1 MISKYFID
9 RPIFSTVIAIVIVI
23 AGLVTLRTLPVA
35 QYPDITPPTVMVS
48 AHYPGAN
55 AETVAQTV
63 GVPIEQQVN
72 GVENMMYMSSSSS
85 SDGNYSLTITFDLGT
100 DIDEAAVMVQNRV
113 NLAEANLPS
122 SVKQQGITVKK
133 RSPNQLMFIV
143 LDSDLEEYDG
153 LFLSNYANINIVNE
167 LARLKGVGDVQVFGA
182 ADYAMRVW
190 LDPEI
195 MRIRDITPDEVLS
208 MIKAQNMEVSAGSVG
223 TPPTSGNMAFQYSIS
238 TKGRLVDVEEFSNI
252 IIRTLD
258 GGKYLRL
265 KDIAKIELGSQSYS
279 VTTTMKGKEIAA
291 IGINQMPG
299 SNALDVAKEV
309 KAKVKELQQYLPE
322 GITMKIVMD
331 NTKYVTASIDEVL
344 VTIAETTL
352 LVILVMFLFLQNFR
366 AVIIP
371 ALTIPISLLGT
382 FAVMRLL
389 GFSINLLTLF
399 GLVLAIAIVVDDAIV
414 VVENAS
420 RLIKQHSRDVSHTSN
435 ASDIAIRKEAV
446 TEAMKEI
453 QGPVISIV
461 LVLLAVFIPTA
472 FIGGITGELYKQF
485 ALTIATAT
493 VISGFISLIFTPAM
507 CVLFLKEE
515 KWSLKWFNKLYDK
528 TLGLYIRIVKTFLRK
543 PAIALTTFV
552 IVSVITMFIFFKLPN
567 EFLPNEDLGYF
578 LVTVQLPNSSSLE
591 RTEKVTEK
599 LSKRLDKYPEIDT
612 YLVINGFSFVK
623 GGNNSNEAS
632 IFVMLKDWSER
643 KGKNQNAMSIIDKI
657 NAEASDIQEANIFA
671 VNPPSIPGLGASSGL
686 AFVLEDR
693 NNLGTTDLENA
704 VNAIMDNYH
713 KEPALMYLQNQYQG
727 NSPQYFLNI
736 NRDKIGM
743 MGLQLNQVFD
753 ALSSYMGST
762 FANDFVKFNNI
773 YQVII
778 QANPG
783 NRNVISDIL
792 KLSVENTD
800 GEMVP
805 FSAFCNIEEK
815 MGQTQI
821 NRYNLYPAA
830 NIMAIANEGYS
841 SSEAMAALE
850 DLSDDLLGN
859 TFGYEW
865 TSVAYQEKISSSS
878 VSMIFALAII
888 LVILVLAA
896 MYESWGNPFAV
907 ILSVPLA
914 LLGVVLGCIVMA
926 LPISIYSQIGIILLI
941 ALSAKNAILI
951 VEFAVDY
958 RKAGMS
964 IKDAALEA
972 GRVRLRP
979 ILMTSLA
986 FVLGVLPLMF
996 ASGAGAEARISL
1008 GTAVVFGMF
1017 TNTIFGT
1024 LFVPNFF
1031 LITDKKDYKTTRPQ
1045 DNKDSDTEAYG

>member
-1 MISKYFID
+1 MFTKFFID
-9 RPIFSTVIAIVIVI
+9 RPVFSTVIAIVIVI

-48 AHYPGAN
+48 AYYPGAS

-85 SDGNYSLTITFDLGT
+85 SDGEYSLTVTFELGT
-100 DIDEAAVMVQNRV
+100 DIDEAAIMVQNRV

-122 SVKQQGITVKK
+122 SVKQQGVSVLK
-133 RSPNQLMFIV
+133 RSPNQLMFIT
-143 LDSDLEEYDG
+143 LDSDLEQYDG
-153 LFLSNYANINIVNE
+153 LFLANYANINIVNE
-167 LARLKGVGDVQVFGA
+167 LARLKGVGDVHVFGA
-182 ADYAMRVW
+182 SDYAMRVW

-195 MRIRDITPDEVLS
+195 MRIRDITPDEVLA
-208 MIKAQNMEVSAGSVG
+208 MIKSQNMEVSAGAVG
-223 TPPTSGNMAFQYSIS
+223 APPTSNEMAFQYSIS
-238 TKGRLVDVEEFSNI
+238 TKGRLINEEEFGNI
-252 IIRTLD
+252 IIRTLEN
-258 GGKYLRL
+258 GEYLRL

-279 VTTTMKGKEIAA
+279 VTTTMKGEEIAA

-309 KAKVKELQQYLPE
+309 KAKVKELQHFLPE
-322 GITMKIVMD
+322 GINMNIVMD
-331 NTKYVTASIDEVL
+331 NTKFVTASIDEVL

-420 RLIKQHSRDVSHTSN
+420 RLIETKLRKRKDVSHISKKEEL
-435 ASDIAIRKEAV
+435 AIRKEAV

-493 VISGFISLIFTPAM
+493 VISGIISLVFTPAM

-528 TLGLYIRIVKTFLRK
+528 TLGFYIRIIKSFLRR
-543 PAIALTTFV
+543 PAVALTTFV
-552 IVSVITMFIFFKLPN
+552 IISALTMYVFIKLPN
-567 EFLPNEDLGYF
+567 EFLPKEDLGYF
-578 LVTVQLPNSSSLE
+578 MVTVQLPNSASLE
-591 RTEKVTEK
+591 RTEKVTAE
-599 LSKRLDKYPEIDT
+599 LSKMLDKYPEIDT

-623 GGNNSNEAS
+623 GGNSSNEAS
-632 IFVMLKDWSER
+632 LFVMLKDWDER
-643 KGKNQNAMSIIDKI
+643 KGKGESATAVIDRI
-657 NAEASDIQEANIFA
+657 NMEATEIQEANIFA
-671 VNPPSIPGLGASSGL
+671 INPPSIPGLGASGGL

-693 NNLGTTDLENA
+693 NNLGTTELENA
-704 VNAIMDNYH
+704 VATLMENYQE
-713 KEPALMYLQNQYQG
+713 EPALMYLQNQFEG
-727 NSPQYFLNI
+727 NSPQFFLNI

-762 FANDFVKFNNI
+762 FANDFVRFNNI

-792 KLSVENTD
+792 KLSVENPN

-815 MGQTQI
+815 MGQAQI

-830 NIMAIANEGYS
+830 NIMAVANEGYS
-841 SSEAMAALE
+841 SSEAMKALE
-850 DLSDDLLGN
+850 NLTEKYLGN
-859 TFGYEW
+859 NFGYEW
-865 TSVAYQEKISSSS
+865 TSVAYQEKLSSSS
-878 VSMIFALAII
+878 VTMIFVLAII

-896 MYESWGNPFAV
+896 MYESWTNPFAV

-914 LLGVVLGCIVMA
+914 LLGVVAGCIIMS

-951 VEFAVDY
+951 VEFAVEY
-958 RKAGMS
+958 RASGMS
-964 IKDAALEA
+964 IDDSAIEA

-986 FVLGVLPLMF
+986 FILGVLPLLF
-996 ASGAGAEARISL
+996 ASGAGAEARIAL
-1008 GTAVVFGMF
+1008 GAAVVFGML

-1031 LITDKKDYKTTRPQ
+1031 RL
-1045 DNKDSDTEAYG
+1045 TERLQERIRN

>member
-1 MISKYFID
+1 MFTKYFID
-9 RPIFSTVIAIVIVI
+9 RPVFSTVIAIVIVI

-48 AHYPGAN
+48 AYYPGAS

-85 SDGNYSLTITFDLGT
+85 SDGEYSLTVTFELGT
-100 DIDEAAVMVQNRV
+100 DIDEAAIMVQNRV

-122 SVKQQGITVKK
+122 SVKQQGVSVLK
-133 RSPNQLMFIV
+133 RSPNQLMFIT
-143 LDSDLEEYDG
+143 LDSDLEQYDG
-153 LFLSNYANINIVNE
+153 LFLANYANINIVNE
-167 LARLKGVGDVQVFGA
+167 LARLRGVGDVHVFGA
-182 ADYAMRVW
+182 SDYAMRVW

-195 MRIRDITPDEVLS
+195 MRIRDITPDEVLT
-208 MIKAQNMEVSAGSVG
+208 MIKSQNMEVSAGAVG
-223 TPPTSGNMAFQYSIS
+223 APPTSNEMAFQYSIS
-238 TKGRLVDVEEFSNI
+238 TKGRLINEEEFGNI
-252 IIRTLD
+252 IIRTLEN
-258 GGKYLRL
+258 GEYLRL

-279 VTTTMKGKEIAA
+279 VTTTMKGEEIAA

-309 KAKVKELQQYLPE
+309 KAKVKELQHFLPE
-322 GITMKIVMD
+322 GINMNIVMD
-331 NTKYVTASIDEVL
+331 NTKFVTASIDEVL

-420 RLIKQHSRDVSHTSN
+420 RLIESKLRKRKDVSHISKKEELT
-435 ASDIAIRKEAV
+435 IRKEAV

-493 VISGFISLIFTPAM
+493 VISGIISLVFTPAM

-528 TLGLYIRIVKTFLRK
+528 TLGFYIRIIKSFLRR
-543 PAIALTTFV
+543 PAVALTTFV
-552 IVSVITMFIFFKLPN
+552 IISALTMYVFIKLPN
-567 EFLPNEDLGYF
+567 EFLPKEDLGYF
-578 LVTVQLPNSSSLE
+578 MVTVQLPNSASLE
-591 RTEKVTEK
+591 RTEKVTAE
-599 LSKRLDKYPEIDT
+599 LSKMLDKYPEIDT

-623 GGNNSNEAS
+623 GGNSSNEAS
-632 IFVMLKDWSER
+632 LFVMLKDWDER
-643 KGKNQNAMSIIDKI
+643 KGKGESATAVIDRI
-657 NAEASDIQEANIFA
+657 NMESTEIQEANIFA
-671 VNPPSIPGLGASSGL
+671 INPPSIPGLGASGGL

-693 NNLGTTDLENA
+693 NNLGTTELENA
-704 VNAIMDNYH
+704 VATLMENYQE
-713 KEPALMYLQNQYQG
+713 EPALMYLQNQFEG
-727 NSPQYFLNI
+727 NSPQFFLNI

-762 FANDFVKFNNI
+762 FANDFVRFNNI

-792 KLSVENTD
+792 KLSVENPN

-815 MGQTQI
+815 MGQAQI

-830 NIMAIANEGYS
+830 NIMAVANEGYS
-841 SSEAMAALE
+841 SSEAMKALE
-850 DLSDDLLGN
+850 NLTEKYLGN
-859 TFGYEW
+859 NFGYEW
-865 TSVAYQEKISSSS
+865 TSVAYQEKLSSSS
-878 VSMIFALAII
+878 VTMIFVLAII

-896 MYESWGNPFAV
+896 MYESWTNPFAV

-914 LLGVVLGCIVMA
+914 LLGVVAGCIIMS

-951 VEFAVDY
+951 VEFAVEY
-958 RKAGMS
+958 RASGMS
-964 IKDAALEA
+964 IDDSAIEA

-986 FVLGVLPLMF
+986 FILGVLPLLF
-996 ASGAGAEARISL
+996 ASGAGAEARIAL
-1008 GTAVVFGMF
+1008 GAAVVFGML

-1031 LITDKKDYKTTRPQ
+1031 RL
-1045 DNKDSDTEAYG
+1045 TERIHEKIRN

>member
-1 MISKYFID
+1 MFTKFFID
-9 RPIFSTVIAIVIVI
+9 RPVFSTVIAVLIVI
-23 AGLVTLRTLPVA
+23 AGLVTLHTLPVA
-35 QYPDITPPTVMVS
+35 QYPDITPPTVMVN
-48 AHYPGAN
+48 AIYPGAS

-72 GVENMMYMSSSSS
+72 GVENMMYMSSTSS
-85 SDGNYSLTITFDLGT
+85 SDGEYSLTVTFELGT
-100 DIDEAAVMVQNRV
+100 NIDEAAIMVQNRV

-122 SVKQQGITVKK
+122 SVKQQGINVLK

-143 LDSDLEEYDG
+143 LDSDVEQYDG
-153 LFLSNYANINIVNE
+153 LYLANYANINIVNE
-167 LARLKGVGDVQVFGA
+167 LARLKGVGDVHVFGA
-182 ADYAMRVW
+182 SDYAMRVW

-195 MRIRDITPDEVLS
+195 MRIRDITPDEVLT
-208 MIKAQNMEVSAGSVG
+208 MIKSQNMEVSAGSVG
-223 TPPTSGNMAFQYSIS
+223 APPTSDNMAFQYSIS
-238 TKGRLVDVEEFSNI
+238 TKGRLIDEEEFGDI

-258 GGKYLRL
+258 NGEYLRL

-279 VTTTMKGKEIAA
+279 VTTMMKGEEIAA

-309 KAKVKELQQYLPE
+309 KAKVEELQQFLPE
-322 GITMKIVMD
+322 GVNMNIVMD

-344 VTIAETTL
+344 ITIVETTL
-352 LVILVMFLFLQNFR
+352 LVILVMFLFLQNIR
-366 AVIIP
+366 AVVIP

-414 VVENAS
+414 VVENSS
-420 RLIKQHSRDVSHTSN
+420 RLIESKKYS
-435 ASDIAIRKEAV
+435 RKEAV
-446 TEAMKEI
+446 TLAMKEI

-493 VISGFISLIFTPAM
+493 VISGIISLVFTPAM

-515 KWSLKWFNKLYDK
+515 KWNFRWFNKFYDK
-528 TLGLYIRIVKTFLRK
+528 TLGLYIRIIKSFLRK
-543 PAIALTTFV
+543 PAMALTTFV
-552 IVSVITMFIFFKLPN
+552 IVSVLTMFIFIKLPN
-567 EFLPNEDLGYF
+567 EFLPKEDLGYF
-578 LVTVQLPNSSSLE
+578 MVTVQLPKSASLE
-591 RTEKVTEK
+591 RTEKVTAE
-599 LSKRLDKYPEIDT
+599 LSKMLEKYPEIDT

-623 GGNNSNEAS
+623 GGNSSNEAS
-632 IFVMLKDWSER
+632 LFVMLKDWNER
-643 KGKNQNAMSIIDKI
+643 KKKEESATAIIDRI
-657 NAEASDIQEANIFA
+657 NAEATEIQEANIFA
-671 VNPPSIPGLGASSGL
+671 INPPSIPGLGSTGGL
-686 AFVLEDR
+686 AFVIEDR
-693 NNLGTTDLENA
+693 NNLGTTELENA
-704 VNAIMDNYH
+704 VATLMDNYLE
-713 KEPALMYLQNQYQG
+713 EPALMYLQNQFDG
-727 NSPQYFLNI
+727 NSPQFFLNI

-743 MGLQLNQVFD
+743 MGLQLNNVFD

-762 FANDFVKFNNI
+762 FANDFVRFNNI

-783 NRNVISDIL
+783 NRNLIDDIL
-792 KLSVENTD
+792 KLSVENGK

-815 MGQTQI
+815 MGQAQV

-830 NIMAIANEGYS
+830 NIMAVASEGYS
-841 SSEAMAALE
+841 SSEAMTALE
-850 DLSDDLLGN
+850 NLSEKYLGN
-859 TFGYEW
+859 NFGYEW
-865 TSVAYQEKISSSS
+865 TSVAYQEKLSISS
-878 VSMIFALAII
+878 VTMIFVLAII

-896 MYESWGNPFAV
+896 MYESWSNPFAV

-914 LLGVVLGCIVMA
+914 LLGVVGGSIVMS

-951 VEFAVDY
+951 VEFAVEY
-958 RKAGMS
+958 RDSGMS
-964 IKDAALEA
+964 IDDSAIEA

-986 FVLGVLPLMF
+986 FVLGVLPLLF
-996 ASGAGAEARISL
+996 ASGAGAEARIAL
-1008 GTAVVFGMF
+1008 GSAVVFGML

-1031 LITDKKDYKTTRPQ
+1031 KM
-1045 DNKDSDTEAYG
+1045 TERIHERKR

>member
-1 MISKYFID
+1 MFTKFFID
-9 RPIFSTVIAIVIVI
+9 RPVFSTVIAIVIVI

-48 AHYPGAN
+48 AYYPGAS

-85 SDGNYSLTITFDLGT
+85 SDGEYSLTVTFELGT
-100 DIDEAAVMVQNRV
+100 DIDEAAIMVQNRV

-122 SVKQQGITVKK
+122 SVKQQGVSVLK
-133 RSPNQLMFIV
+133 RSPNQLMFIT
-143 LDSDLEEYDG
+143 LDSDLEQYDG
-153 LFLSNYANINIVNE
+153 LFLANYANINIVNE
-167 LARLKGVGDVQVFGA
+167 LARLKGVGDVHVFGA
-182 ADYAMRVW
+182 SDYAMRVW

-195 MRIRDITPDEVLS
+195 MRIRDITPDEVLA
-208 MIKAQNMEVSAGSVG
+208 MIKSQNMEVSAGAVG
-223 TPPTSGNMAFQYSIS
+223 APPTSNEMAFQYSIS
-238 TKGRLVDVEEFSNI
+238 TKGRLINEEEFGNI
-252 IIRTLD
+252 IIRTLEN
-258 GGKYLRL
+258 GEYLRL

-279 VTTTMKGKEIAA
+279 VTTTMKGEEIAA

-309 KAKVKELQQYLPE
+309 KAKVKELQHFLPE
-322 GITMKIVMD
+322 GINMNIVMD
-331 NTKYVTASIDEVL
+331 NTKFVTASIDEVL

-420 RLIKQHSRDVSHTSN
+420 RLIESKLRKRKDVSHISKKEEL
-435 ASDIAIRKEAV
+435 AIRKEAV

-493 VISGFISLIFTPAM
+493 VISGIISLVFTPAM

-528 TLGLYIRIVKTFLRK
+528 TLGFYIKIIKSFLRR
-543 PAIALTTFV
+543 PAVALTTFV
-552 IVSVITMFIFFKLPN
+552 IISALTMYVFIKLPN
-567 EFLPNEDLGYF
+567 EFLPKEDLGYF
-578 LVTVQLPNSSSLE
+578 MVTVQLPNSASLE
-591 RTEKVTEK
+591 RTEKVTAE
-599 LSKRLDKYPEIDT
+599 LSKMLDKYPEIDT

-623 GGNNSNEAS
+623 GGNSSNEAS
-632 IFVMLKDWSER
+632 LFVMLKDWDER
-643 KGKNQNAMSIIDKI
+643 KGKGESATAVIDRI
-657 NAEASDIQEANIFA
+657 NMESTEIQEANIFA
-671 VNPPSIPGLGASSGL
+671 INPPSIPGLGASGGL

-693 NNLGTTDLENA
+693 NNLGTTELENA
-704 VNAIMDNYH
+704 VATLMENYQE
-713 KEPALMYLQNQYQG
+713 EPALMYLQNQFEG
-727 NSPQYFLNI
+727 NSPQFFLNI

-762 FANDFVKFNNI
+762 FANDFVRFNNI

-783 NRNVISDIL
+783 NRNDISDIL
-792 KLSVENTD
+792 KLSVENPN

-815 MGQTQI
+815 MGQAQI

-830 NIMAIANEGYS
+830 NIMAVANEGYS
-841 SSEAMAALE
+841 SSEAMEALE
-850 DLSDDLLGN
+850 NLTEKYLGN
-859 TFGYEW
+859 NFGYEW
-865 TSVAYQEKISSSS
+865 TSVAYQEKLSSSS
-878 VSMIFALAII
+878 VAMIFILAII

-896 MYESWGNPFAV
+896 MYESWTNPFAV

-914 LLGVVLGCIVMA
+914 LLGVVAGCIIMS

-951 VEFAVDY
+951 VEFAVEY
-958 RKAGMS
+958 RASGMS
-964 IKDAALEA
+964 IDDSAIEA

-986 FVLGVLPLMF
+986 FILGVLPLLF
-996 ASGAGAEARISL
+996 ASGAGAEARIAL
-1008 GTAVVFGMF
+1008 GAAVVFGML

-1031 LITDKKDYKTTRPQ
+1031 RL
-1045 DNKDSDTEAYG
+1045 TERIHEKIRN

>member
-1 MISKYFID
+1 MFTKYFID
-9 RPIFSTVIAIVIVI
+9 RPVFSTVIAIVIVI

-48 AHYPGAN
+48 AYYPGAS

-85 SDGNYSLTITFDLGT
+85 SDGEYSLTVTFELGT
-100 DIDEAAVMVQNRV
+100 DIDEAAIMVQNRV

-122 SVKQQGITVKK
+122 SVKQQGVSVLK
-133 RSPNQLMFIV
+133 RSPNQLMFIT
-143 LDSDLEEYDG
+143 LDSDLEQYDG
-153 LFLSNYANINIVNE
+153 LFLANYANINIVNE
-167 LARLKGVGDVQVFGA
+167 LARLKGVGDVHVFGA
-182 ADYAMRVW
+182 SDYAMRVW

-195 MRIRDITPDEVLS
+195 MRIRDITPDEVLA
-208 MIKAQNMEVSAGSVG
+208 MIKSQNMEVSAGAVG
-223 TPPTSGNMAFQYSIS
+223 APPTSNEMAFQYSIS
-238 TKGRLVDVEEFSNI
+238 TKGRLINEEEFGNI
-252 IIRTLD
+252 IIRTLEN
-258 GGKYLRL
+258 GEYLRL

-279 VTTTMKGKEIAA
+279 VTTTMKGEEIAA

-309 KAKVKELQQYLPE
+309 KSKVKELQHFLPE
-322 GITMKIVMD
+322 GINMNIVMD
-331 NTKYVTASIDEVL
+331 NTKFVTASIDEVL

-420 RLIKQHSRDVSHTSN
+420 RLIETKLRKRKDVSHISKKEVL
-435 ASDIAIRKEAV
+435 AIRKEAV

-493 VISGFISLIFTPAM
+493 VISGIISLVFTPAM

-528 TLGLYIRIVKTFLRK
+528 TLGFYIRIIKSFLRR
-543 PAIALTTFV
+543 PAVALTTFV
-552 IVSVITMFIFFKLPN
+552 IISALTMYVFIKLPN
-567 EFLPNEDLGYF
+567 EFLPKEDLGYF
-578 LVTVQLPNSSSLE
+578 MVTVQLPNSASLE
-591 RTEKVTEK
+591 RTEKVTAE
-599 LSKRLDKYPEIDT
+599 LSKMLDKYPEIDT

-623 GGNNSNEAS
+623 GGNSSNEAS
-632 IFVMLKDWSER
+632 LFVMLKDWDER
-643 KGKNQNAMSIIDKI
+643 KGKGESATAVIDRI
-657 NAEASDIQEANIFA
+657 NMEATEIQEANIFA
-671 VNPPSIPGLGASSGL
+671 INPPSIPGFGASGGL

-693 NNLGTTDLENA
+693 NNLGTTELENA
-704 VNAIMDNYH
+704 VATLMENYQE
-713 KEPALMYLQNQYQG
+713 EPALMYLQNQFEG
-727 NSPQYFLNI
+727 NSPQFFLNI

-762 FANDFVKFNNI
+762 FANDFVRFNNI

-792 KLSVENTD
+792 KLSVENPN

-815 MGQTQI
+815 MGQAQI

-830 NIMAIANEGYS
+830 NIMAVANEGYS
-841 SSEAMAALE
+841 SSEAMEALE
-850 DLSDDLLGN
+850 NLTEKYLGN
-859 TFGYEW
+859 NFGYEW
-865 TSVAYQEKISSSS
+865 TSVAYQEKLSSSS
-878 VSMIFALAII
+878 VTMIFVLAII

-896 MYESWGNPFAV
+896 MYESWTNPFAV

-914 LLGVVLGCIVMA
+914 LLGVVAGCIIMS

-951 VEFAVDY
+951 VEFAVEY
-958 RKAGMS
+958 RASGMS
-964 IKDAALEA
+964 INDSAIEA

-986 FVLGVLPLMF
+986 FILGVLPLLF
-996 ASGAGAEARISL
+996 ASGAGAEARIAL
-1008 GTAVVFGMF
+1008 GAAVVFGML

-1031 LITDKKDYKTTRPQ
+1031 RL
-1045 DNKDSDTEAYG
+1045 TERIHEKIRN

>member
-1 MISKYFID
+1 MFTKFFID
-9 RPIFSTVIAIVIVI
+9 RPVFSTVIAVLIVI
-23 AGLVTLRTLPVA
+23 AGLVTLHSLPVA
-35 QYPDITPPTVMVS
+35 QYPDITPPTVMVN
-48 AHYPGAN
+48 AIYPGAS

-72 GVENMMYMSSSSS
+72 GVENMMYMSSTSS
-85 SDGNYSLTITFDLGT
+85 SDGEYSLTVTFELGT
-100 DIDEAAVMVQNRV
+100 NIDEAAIMVQNRV

-122 SVKQQGITVKK
+122 SVKQQGINVLK

-143 LDSDLEEYDG
+143 LDSDIEQYDG
-153 LFLSNYANINIVNE
+153 LYLANYANINIVNE
-167 LARLKGVGDVQVFGA
+167 LARLKGVGDVHVFGA
-182 ADYAMRVW
+182 SDYAMRVW

-195 MRIRDITPDEVLS
+195 MRIRDITPDEVLA
-208 MIKAQNMEVSAGSVG
+208 MIKSQNMEVSAGSVG
-223 TPPTSGNMAFQYSIS
+223 APPTSDNMAFQYSIS
-238 TKGRLVDVEEFSNI
+238 TKGRLIDEEEFGNI

-258 GGKYLRL
+258 NGEYLRL

-279 VTTTMKGKEIAA
+279 VTTMMKGEEIAA

-309 KAKVKELQQYLPE
+309 KAKVEELQRFLPE
-322 GITMKIVMD
+322 GINMNVVMD
-331 NTKYVTASIDEVL
+331 NTKFVTASIDEVL
-344 VTIAETTL
+344 VTIVETTL
-352 LVILVMFLFLQNFR
+352 LVILVMFLFLQNIR

-399 GLVLAIAIVVDDAIV
+399 SLVLAIAIVVDDAIV
-414 VVENAS
+414 VVENSS
-420 RLIKQHSRDVSHTSN
+420 RLIESKKYS
-435 ASDIAIRKEAV
+435 RKEAV
-446 TEAMKEI
+446 TLAMKEI

-493 VISGFISLIFTPAM
+493 VLSGIISLVFTPAM

-515 KWSLKWFNKLYDK
+515 KWNFRWFNKFYDK
-528 TLGLYIRIVKTFLRK
+528 TLGLYIRIIKSFLRK
-543 PAIALTTFV
+543 PAMALTSFV
-552 IVSVITMFIFFKLPN
+552 IISALTMFIFIKLPN
-567 EFLPNEDLGYF
+567 EFLPKEDLGYF
-578 LVTVQLPNSSSLE
+578 MVTVQLPKSASLE
-591 RTEKVTEK
+591 RTEKVTAE
-599 LSKRLDKYPEIDT
+599 LSKMLDEYPEIDT

-623 GGNNSNEAS
+623 GGNSSNEAS
-632 IFVMLKDWSER
+632 LFVMLKDWDER
-643 KGKNQNAMSIIDKI
+643 KKKGESATAIIERI
-657 NAEASDIQEANIFA
+657 NAEAVEIQEANIFA
-671 VNPPSIPGLGASSGL
+671 INPPSIPGLGTTGGL

-693 NNLGTTDLENA
+693 NNLGTTELENA
-704 VNAIMDNYH
+704 VATLMENYH
-713 KEPALMYLQNQYQG
+713 EEPALMYLQNQFEG
-727 NSPQYFLNI
+727 NSPQFFLNI

-743 MGLQLNQVFD
+743 MGLQLNNVFD

-762 FANDFVKFNNI
+762 FANDFVRFNNI

-783 NRNVISDIL
+783 NRNLIDDIL
-792 KLSVENTD
+792 KLSVENGK

-815 MGQTQI
+815 MGQAQV

-830 NIMAIANEGYS
+830 NIMAVASEGYS
-841 SSEAMAALE
+841 SSEAMTALE
-850 DLSDDLLGN
+850 NLSEKYLGSS
-859 TFGYEW
+859 FGYEW
-865 TSVAYQEKISSSS
+865 TSVAYQEKLSSSS
-878 VSMIFALAII
+878 VTMIFVLAII

-896 MYESWGNPFAV
+896 MYESWANPFAV

-914 LLGVVLGCIVMA
+914 LLGVVAGCIAMS

-951 VEFAVDY
+951 VEFAVEY
-958 RKAGMS
+958 RTGGMS
-964 IKDAALEA
+964 IDDSAIEA

-986 FVLGVLPLMF
+986 FVLGVLPLLF
-996 ASGAGAEARISL
+996 ASGAGAEARIAL
-1008 GTAVVFGMF
+1008 GSAVVFGML

-1031 LITDKKDYKTTRPQ
+1031 KMTERIHEKKR
-1045 DNKDSDTEAYG
+1045 

>member
-1 MISKYFID
+1 MFTKFFID
-9 RPIFSTVIAIVIVI
+9 RPVFSTVIAVLIVI
-23 AGLVTLRTLPVA
+23 AGLVTLHTLPVA
-35 QYPDITPPTVMVS
+35 QYPDITPPTVMVN
-48 AHYPGAN
+48 AIYPGAS

-72 GVENMMYMSSSSS
+72 GVENMMYMSSTSS
-85 SDGNYSLTITFDLGT
+85 SDGEYSLTVTFELGT
-100 DIDEAAVMVQNRV
+100 NIDEAAIMVQNRV

-122 SVKQQGITVKK
+122 SVKQQGINVLK

-143 LDSDLEEYDG
+143 LDSDIEQYDG
-153 LFLSNYANINIVNE
+153 LYLANYANINIVNE
-167 LARLKGVGDVQVFGA
+167 LARLKGVGDVHVFGA
-182 ADYAMRVW
+182 SDYAMRVW

-195 MRIRDITPDEVLS
+195 MRIRDITPDEVLT
-208 MIKAQNMEVSAGSVG
+208 MIKSQNMEVSAGSVG
-223 TPPTSGNMAFQYSIS
+223 APPTSDNMAFQYSIS
-238 TKGRLVDVEEFSNI
+238 TKGRLIDEEEFGNI

-258 GGKYLRL
+258 NGEYLRL

-279 VTTTMKGKEIAA
+279 VTTMMKGEEIAA

-309 KAKVKELQQYLPE
+309 KAKVEELQRFLPE
-322 GITMKIVMD
+322 GINMNVVMD
-331 NTKYVTASIDEVL
+331 NTKFVTASIDEVL
-344 VTIAETTL
+344 VTIVETTL
-352 LVILVMFLFLQNFR
+352 FVILVMFLFLQNIR

-414 VVENAS
+414 VVENSS
-420 RLIKQHSRDVSHTSN
+420 RLIESKKYS
-435 ASDIAIRKEAV
+435 RKEAV
-446 TEAMKEI
+446 TLAMKEI

-493 VISGFISLIFTPAM
+493 VISGIISLVFTPAM

-515 KWSLKWFNKLYDK
+515 KWNFRWFNKFYDK
-528 TLGLYIRIVKTFLRK
+528 TLGLYIRIIKSFLRK
-543 PAIALTTFV
+543 PAMALTSFV
-552 IVSVITMFIFFKLPN
+552 IISALTMFIFIKLPN
-567 EFLPNEDLGYF
+567 EFLPKEDLGYF
-578 LVTVQLPNSSSLE
+578 MVTVQLPKSASLE
-591 RTEKVTEK
+591 RTERVTAE
-599 LSKRLDKYPEIDT
+599 LSKMLDEYPEIDT

-623 GGNNSNEAS
+623 GGNSSNEAS
-632 IFVMLKDWSER
+632 LFVMLKDWDER
-643 KGKNQNAMSIIDKI
+643 KKKGESATAIIDRI
-657 NAEASDIQEANIFA
+657 NAEATEIQEANIFA
-671 VNPPSIPGLGASSGL
+671 INPPSIPGLGTTGGL

-693 NNLGTTDLENA
+693 NNLGTTELENA
-704 VNAIMDNYH
+704 VATLMENYH
-713 KEPALMYLQNQYQG
+713 EEPALMYLQNQFEG
-727 NSPQYFLNI
+727 NSPQFFLNI

-743 MGLQLNQVFD
+743 MGLQLNNVFD

-762 FANDFVKFNNI
+762 FANDFVRFNNI

-783 NRNVISDIL
+783 NRNLIDDIL
-792 KLSVENTD
+792 KLSVENGK

-815 MGQTQI
+815 MGQAQV

-830 NIMAIANEGYS
+830 NIMAVASEGYS
-841 SSEAMAALE
+841 SSEAMTALE
-850 DLSDDLLGN
+850 NLSEKYLGSN
-859 TFGYEW
+859 FGYEW
-865 TSVAYQEKISSSS
+865 TSVAYQEKLSSSS
-878 VSMIFALAII
+878 VTMILVLAII

-896 MYESWGNPFAV
+896 MYESWSNPFAV

-914 LLGVVLGCIVMA
+914 LLGVVAGCITMS

-951 VEFAVDY
+951 VEFAVEY
-958 RKAGMS
+958 RDSGMS
-964 IKDAALEA
+964 IDDSAIEA

-986 FVLGVLPLMF
+986 FVLGVLPLLF
-996 ASGAGAEARISL
+996 ASGAGAEARIAL
-1008 GTAVVFGMF
+1008 GSAVVFGML

-1031 LITDKKDYKTTRPQ
+1031 KMTERIHEKKR
-1045 DNKDSDTEAYG
+1045 

>member
-1 MISKYFID
+1 MFTKYFID
-9 RPIFSTVIAIVIVI
+9 RPVFSTVIAIVIVI

-48 AHYPGAN
+48 AYYPGAS

-85 SDGNYSLTITFDLGT
+85 SDGEYSLTVTFELGT
-100 DIDEAAVMVQNRV
+100 DIDEAAIMVQNRV

-122 SVKQQGITVKK
+122 SVKQQGVSVLK
-133 RSPNQLMFIV
+133 RSPNQLMFIT
-143 LDSDLEEYDG
+143 LDSDLEQYDG
-153 LFLSNYANINIVNE
+153 LFLANYANINIVNE
-167 LARLKGVGDVQVFGA
+167 LARLKGVGDVHVFGA
-182 ADYAMRVW
+182 SDYAMRVW

-195 MRIRDITPDEVLS
+195 MRIRDITPDEVLA
-208 MIKAQNMEVSAGSVG
+208 MIKSQNMEVSAGAVG
-223 TPPTSGNMAFQYSIS
+223 APPTSNEMAFQYSIS
-238 TKGRLVDVEEFSNI
+238 TKGRLINEEEFGNI
-252 IIRTLD
+252 IIRTLEN
-258 GGKYLRL
+258 GEYLRL

-309 KAKVKELQQYLPE
+309 KAKVKELQHFLPE
-322 GITMKIVMD
+322 GINMNIVMD
-331 NTKYVTASIDEVL
+331 NTKFVTASIDEVL

-420 RLIKQHSRDVSHTSN
+420 RLIESKLRKRKDVSHISKKEELT
-435 ASDIAIRKEAV
+435 IRKEAV

-493 VISGFISLIFTPAM
+493 VISGIISLVFTPAM

-528 TLGLYIRIVKTFLRK
+528 TLGFYIRIIKSFLRR
-543 PAIALTTFV
+543 PAVALTTFV
-552 IVSVITMFIFFKLPN
+552 IISALTMYVFIKLPN
-567 EFLPNEDLGYF
+567 EFLPKEDLGYF
-578 LVTVQLPNSSSLE
+578 MVTVQLPNSASLE
-591 RTEKVTEK
+591 RTEKVTAE
-599 LSKRLDKYPEIDT
+599 LSKMLDKYPEIDT

-623 GGNNSNEAS
+623 GGNSSNEAS
-632 IFVMLKDWSER
+632 LFVMLKDWDER
-643 KGKNQNAMSIIDKI
+643 KGKGESATAVIDRI
-657 NAEASDIQEANIFA
+657 NMEAAEIQEANIFA
-671 VNPPSIPGLGASSGL
+671 INPPSIPGLGASGGL

-693 NNLGTTDLENA
+693 NNLGTTELENA
-704 VNAIMDNYH
+704 VATLMENYQE
-713 KEPALMYLQNQYQG
+713 EPALMYLQNQFEG
-727 NSPQYFLNI
+727 NSPQFFLNI

-762 FANDFVKFNNI
+762 FANDFVRFNNI

-792 KLSVENTD
+792 KLSVENPN

-815 MGQTQI
+815 MGQAQI

-830 NIMAIANEGYS
+830 NIMAVANEGYS
-841 SSEAMAALE
+841 SSEAMEALE
-850 DLSDDLLGN
+850 DLTEKYLGN
-859 TFGYEW
+859 NFGYEW
-865 TSVAYQEKISSSS
+865 TSVAYQEKLSSSS
-878 VSMIFALAII
+878 VSMIFVLAII

-896 MYESWGNPFAV
+896 MYESWTNPFAV

-914 LLGVVLGCIVMA
+914 LLGVVAGCIIMS

-951 VEFAVDY
+951 VEFAVEY
-958 RKAGMS
+958 RASGMS
-964 IKDAALEA
+964 IDDSAIEA

-986 FVLGVLPLMF
+986 FILGVLPLLF
-996 ASGAGAEARISL
+996 ASGAGAEARIAL
-1008 GTAVVFGMF
+1008 GAAVVFGML

-1031 LITDKKDYKTTRPQ
+1031 RL
-1045 DNKDSDTEAYG
+1045 TEKIHEKIRN

>member
-1 MISKYFID
+1 MFTKFFID
-9 RPIFSTVIAIVIVI
+9 RPVFSTVIAIVIVI

-48 AHYPGAN
+48 AYYPGAS

-85 SDGNYSLTITFDLGT
+85 SDGEYSLTVTFELGT
-100 DIDEAAVMVQNRV
+100 DIDEAAIMVQNRV

-122 SVKQQGITVKK
+122 SVKQQGVSVLK
-133 RSPNQLMFIV
+133 RSPNQLMFIT
-143 LDSDLEEYDG
+143 LDSDLEQYDG
-153 LFLSNYANINIVNE
+153 LFLANYANINIVNE
-167 LARLKGVGDVQVFGA
+167 LARLKGVGDVHVFGA
-182 ADYAMRVW
+182 SDYAMRVW

-195 MRIRDITPDEVLS
+195 MRIRDITPDEVLA
-208 MIKAQNMEVSAGSVG
+208 MIKSQNMEVSAGAVG
-223 TPPTSGNMAFQYSIS
+223 APPTSNEMAFQYSIS
-238 TKGRLVDVEEFSNI
+238 TKGRLINEEEFGNI
-252 IIRTLD
+252 IIRTLEN
-258 GGKYLRL
+258 GEYLRL

-279 VTTTMKGKEIAA
+279 VTTTMKGEEIAA

-309 KAKVKELQQYLPE
+309 KAKVKELQHFLPE
-322 GITMKIVMD
+322 GINMNIVMD
-331 NTKYVTASIDEVL
+331 NTKFVTASIDEVL

-420 RLIKQHSRDVSHTSN
+420 RLIESKLRKRKDVSHISKKEEL
-435 ASDIAIRKEAV
+435 AIRKEAV

-493 VISGFISLIFTPAM
+493 VISGIISLVFTPAM

-528 TLGLYIRIVKTFLRK
+528 TLGFYIRIIKSFLRR
-543 PAIALTTFV
+543 PAVALTTFV
-552 IVSVITMFIFFKLPN
+552 IISALTMYVFIKLPN
-567 EFLPNEDLGYF
+567 EFLPKEDLGYF
-578 LVTVQLPNSSSLE
+578 MVTVQLPNSASLE
-591 RTEKVTEK
+591 RTEKVTAE
-599 LSKRLDKYPEIDT
+599 LSKMLDKYPEIDT

-623 GGNNSNEAS
+623 GGNSSNEAS
-632 IFVMLKDWSER
+632 LFVMLKDWDER
-643 KGKNQNAMSIIDKI
+643 KGKGESATAVIDRI
-657 NAEASDIQEANIFA
+657 NIEATEIQEANIFA
-671 VNPPSIPGLGASSGL
+671 INPPSIPGLGASGGL

-693 NNLGTTDLENA
+693 NNLGTTELENA
-704 VNAIMDNYH
+704 VATLMENYQE
-713 KEPALMYLQNQYQG
+713 EPALMYLQNQFEG
-727 NSPQYFLNI
+727 NSPQFFLNI

-762 FANDFVKFNNI
+762 FANDFVRFNNI

-792 KLSVENTD
+792 KLSVENPN

-815 MGQTQI
+815 MGQVQI

-830 NIMAIANEGYS
+830 NIMAVANEGYS
-841 SSEAMAALE
+841 SSEAMEALE
-850 DLSDDLLGN
+850 NLTEKYLGN
-859 TFGYEW
+859 NFGYEW
-865 TSVAYQEKISSSS
+865 TSVAYQEKLSSSS
-878 VSMIFALAII
+878 VTMIFVLAII

-896 MYESWGNPFAV
+896 MYESWTNPFAV

-914 LLGVVLGCIVMA
+914 LLGVVAGCIIMS

-951 VEFAVDY
+951 VEFAVEY
-958 RKAGMS
+958 RASGMS
-964 IKDAALEA
+964 IDDSAIEA

-986 FVLGVLPLMF
+986 FILGVLPLLF
-996 ASGAGAEARISL
+996 ASGAGAEARIAL
-1008 GTAVVFGMF
+1008 GAAVVFGML

-1031 LITDKKDYKTTRPQ
+1031 RL
-1045 DNKDSDTEAYG
+1045 TEKIHEKIRN

>member
-1 MISKYFID
+1 MFTKFFID
-9 RPIFSTVIAIVIVI
+9 RPVFSTVIAIVIVI

-48 AHYPGAN
+48 AYYPGAS

-85 SDGNYSLTITFDLGT
+85 SDGEYSLTVTFELGT
-100 DIDEAAVMVQNRV
+100 DIDEAAIMVQNRV

-122 SVKQQGITVKK
+122 SVKQQGVSVLK
-133 RSPNQLMFIV
+133 RSPNQLMFIT

-153 LFLSNYANINIVNE
+153 LFLANYANINIVNE
-167 LARLKGVGDVQVFGA
+167 LARLKGVGDVHVFGA
-182 ADYAMRVW
+182 SDYAMRVW

-195 MRIRDITPDEVLS
+195 MRIRDITPDEVLA
-208 MIKAQNMEVSAGSVG
+208 MIKSQNMEVSAGAVG
-223 TPPTSGNMAFQYSIS
+223 APPTSNEMAFQYSIS
-238 TKGRLVDVEEFSNI
+238 TKGRLINEEEFGNI
-252 IIRTLD
+252 IIRTLEN
-258 GGKYLRL
+258 GEYLRL

-279 VTTTMKGKEIAA
+279 VTTTMKGEEIAA

-309 KAKVKELQQYLPE
+309 KAKVKELQHFLPE
-322 GITMKIVMD
+322 GINMNIVMD
-331 NTKYVTASIDEVL
+331 NTKFVTASIDEVL

-420 RLIKQHSRDVSHTSN
+420 RLIETKLRKRKDVSHISKKEVL
-435 ASDIAIRKEAV
+435 AIRKEAV

-493 VISGFISLIFTPAM
+493 VISGIISLVFTPAM

-528 TLGLYIRIVKTFLRK
+528 TLGFYIRIIKSFLRR
-543 PAIALTTFV
+543 PAVALTTFV
-552 IVSVITMFIFFKLPN
+552 IISALTMYVFIKLPN
-567 EFLPNEDLGYF
+567 EFLPKEDLGYF
-578 LVTVQLPNSSSLE
+578 MVTVQLPNSASLE
-591 RTEKVTEK
+591 RTEKVTAE
-599 LSKRLDKYPEIDT
+599 LSKMLDKYPEIDT

-623 GGNNSNEAS
+623 GGNSSNEAS
-632 IFVMLKDWSER
+632 LFVMLKDWDER
-643 KGKNQNAMSIIDKI
+643 KGKGETATAVIDRI
-657 NAEASDIQEANIFA
+657 NMEATEIQEANIFA
-671 VNPPSIPGLGASSGL
+671 INPPSIPGLGASGGL

-693 NNLGTTDLENA
+693 NNLGTTELENA
-704 VNAIMDNYH
+704 VATLMENYQE
-713 KEPALMYLQNQYQG
+713 EPALMYLQNQFEG
-727 NSPQYFLNI
+727 NSPQFFLNI

-762 FANDFVKFNNI
+762 FANDFVRFNNI

-792 KLSVENTD
+792 KLSVENPN

-815 MGQTQI
+815 MGQAQI

-830 NIMAIANEGYS
+830 NIMAVANEGYS
-841 SSEAMAALE
+841 SSEAMEALE
-850 DLSDDLLGN
+850 NLTEKYLGN
-859 TFGYEW
+859 NFGYEW
-865 TSVAYQEKISSSS
+865 TSVAYQEKLSSSS
-878 VSMIFALAII
+878 VTMIFVLAII

-896 MYESWGNPFAV
+896 MYESWTNPFAV

-914 LLGVVLGCIVMA
+914 LLGVVAGCIIMS

-951 VEFAVDY
+951 VEFAVEY
-958 RKAGMS
+958 RASGMS
-964 IKDAALEA
+964 IDDSAIEA

-986 FVLGVLPLMF
+986 FILGVLPLLF
-996 ASGAGAEARISL
+996 ASGAGAEARIAL
-1008 GTAVVFGMF
+1008 GAAVVFGML

-1031 LITDKKDYKTTRPQ
+1031 RLTERIHEKTL
-1045 DNKDSDTEAYG
+1045 K

>member
-1 MISKYFID
+1 MFTKFFID
-9 RPIFSTVIAIVIVI
+9 RPVFSTVIAIVIVI

-48 AHYPGAN
+48 AYYPGAS

-85 SDGNYSLTITFDLGT
+85 SDGEYSLTVTFELGT
-100 DIDEAAVMVQNRV
+100 DIDEAAIMVQNRV

-122 SVKQQGITVKK
+122 SVKQQGVSVLK
-133 RSPNQLMFIV
+133 RSPNQLMFIT
-143 LDSDLEEYDG
+143 LDSDLEQYDG
-153 LFLSNYANINIVNE
+153 LFLANYANINIVNE
-167 LARLKGVGDVQVFGA
+167 LARLKGVGDVHVFGA
-182 ADYAMRVW
+182 SDYAMRVW

-195 MRIRDITPDEVLS
+195 MRIRDITPDEVLA
-208 MIKAQNMEVSAGSVG
+208 MIKSQNMEVSAGAVG
-223 TPPTSGNMAFQYSIS
+223 APPTSNEMAFQYSIS
-238 TKGRLVDVEEFSNI
+238 TKGRLINEEEFGNI
-252 IIRTLD
+252 IIRTLEN
-258 GGKYLRL
+258 GEYLRL

-279 VTTTMKGKEIAA
+279 VTTTMKGEEIAA

-309 KAKVKELQQYLPE
+309 KAKVKELQHFLPE
-322 GITMKIVMD
+322 GINMNIVMD
-331 NTKYVTASIDEVL
+331 NTKFVTASIDEVL

-420 RLIKQHSRDVSHTSN
+420 RLIESKLRKRKDVSHISKKEEL
-435 ASDIAIRKEAV
+435 AIRKEAV

-493 VISGFISLIFTPAM
+493 VISGIISLVFTPAM

-515 KWSLKWFNKLYDK
+515 KWSLKCFNKLYDR
-528 TLGLYIRIVKTFLRK
+528 TLGFYIRIIKSFLRR
-543 PAIALTTFV
+543 PAVALTTFV
-552 IVSVITMFIFFKLPN
+552 IISALTMYVFIKLPN
-567 EFLPNEDLGYF
+567 EFLPKEDLGYF
-578 LVTVQLPNSSSLE
+578 MVTVQLPNSASLE
-591 RTEKVTEK
+591 RTEKVTAE
-599 LSKRLDKYPEIDT
+599 LSKMLDKYPEIDT

-623 GGNNSNEAS
+623 GGNSSNEAS
-632 IFVMLKDWSER
+632 LFVMLKDWDER
-643 KGKNQNAMSIIDKI
+643 KGKGESATAVIDRI
-657 NAEASDIQEANIFA
+657 NMESTEIQEANIFA
-671 VNPPSIPGLGASSGL
+671 INPPSIPGLGASGGL

-693 NNLGTTDLENA
+693 NNLGTTELENA
-704 VNAIMDNYH
+704 VATLMENYQE
-713 KEPALMYLQNQYQG
+713 EPALMYLQNQFEG
-727 NSPQYFLNI
+727 NSPQFFLNI

-762 FANDFVKFNNI
+762 FANDFVRFNNI

-792 KLSVENTD
+792 KLSVENPN

-815 MGQTQI
+815 MGQAQI

-830 NIMAIANEGYS
+830 NIMAVANEGYS
-841 SSEAMAALE
+841 SSEAMEALE
-850 DLSDDLLGN
+850 NLTEKYLGN
-859 TFGYEW
+859 NFGYEW
-865 TSVAYQEKISSSS
+865 TSVAYQEKLSSSS
-878 VSMIFALAII
+878 VTMIFVLAII

-896 MYESWGNPFAV
+896 MYESWTNPFAV

-914 LLGVVLGCIVMA
+914 LLGVVAGCIIMS

-951 VEFAVDY
+951 VEFAVEY
-958 RKAGMS
+958 RASGMS
-964 IKDAALEA
+964 IDDSAIEA
-972 GRVRLRP
+972 GHVRLRP

-986 FVLGVLPLMF
+986 FILGVLPLLF
-996 ASGAGAEARISL
+996 ASGAGAEARIAL
-1008 GTAVVFGMF
+1008 GAAVVFGML

-1031 LITDKKDYKTTRPQ
+1031 RL
-1045 DNKDSDTEAYG
+1045 TERIHEKIRN

>member
-1 MISKYFID
+1 MFTKFFID
-9 RPIFSTVIAIVIVI
+9 RPVFSTVIAIVIVI

-48 AHYPGAN
+48 AYYPGAS

-85 SDGNYSLTITFDLGT
+85 SDGEYSLTVTFELGT
-100 DIDEAAVMVQNRV
+100 DIDEAAIMVQNRV

-122 SVKQQGITVKK
+122 SVKQQGVSVLK
-133 RSPNQLMFIV
+133 RSPNQLMFIT
-143 LDSDLEEYDG
+143 LDSDLEQYDG
-153 LFLSNYANINIVNE
+153 LFLANYANINIVNE
-167 LARLKGVGDVQVFGA
+167 LARLKGVGDVHVFGA
-182 ADYAMRVW
+182 SDYAMRVW

-195 MRIRDITPDEVLS
+195 MRIRDITPDEVLA
-208 MIKAQNMEVSAGSVG
+208 MIKSQNMEVSAGAVG
-223 TPPTSGNMAFQYSIS
+223 APPTSNEMAFQYSIS
-238 TKGRLVDVEEFSNI
+238 TKGRLINEEEFGNI
-252 IIRTLD
+252 IIRTLEN
-258 GGKYLRL
+258 GEYLRL

-279 VTTTMKGKEIAA
+279 VTTTMKGEEIAA

-309 KAKVKELQQYLPE
+309 KAKVKELQHFLPE
-322 GITMKIVMD
+322 GINMNIVMD
-331 NTKYVTASIDEVL
+331 NTKFVTASIDEVL

-382 FAVMRLL
+382 FSVMRLL

-420 RLIKQHSRDVSHTSN
+420 RLIESKLRKRKDVSHISKKEELT
-435 ASDIAIRKEAV
+435 IRKEAV

-493 VISGFISLIFTPAM
+493 VISGIISLVFTPAM

-528 TLGLYIRIVKTFLRK
+528 TLGFYIRIIKSFLRR
-543 PAIALTTFV
+543 PAVALTTFV
-552 IVSVITMFIFFKLPN
+552 IISALTMYVFIKLPN
-567 EFLPNEDLGYF
+567 EFLPKEDLGYF
-578 LVTVQLPNSSSLE
+578 MVTVQLPNSASLE
-591 RTEKVTEK
+591 RTEKVTAE
-599 LSKRLDKYPEIDT
+599 LSKMLDKYPEIDT

-623 GGNNSNEAS
+623 GGNSSNEAS
-632 IFVMLKDWSER
+632 LFVMLKDWDER
-643 KGKNQNAMSIIDKI
+643 KGKGESATAVIDRI
-657 NAEASDIQEANIFA
+657 NMEATEIQEANIFA
-671 VNPPSIPGLGASSGL
+671 INPPSIPGLGASGGL

-693 NNLGTTDLENA
+693 NNLGTTELENA
-704 VNAIMDNYH
+704 VATLMENYQE
-713 KEPALMYLQNQYQG
+713 EPALMYLQNQFEG
-727 NSPQYFLNI
+727 NSPQFFLNI

-762 FANDFVKFNNI
+762 FANDFVRFNNI

-792 KLSVENTD
+792 KLSVENPN

-815 MGQTQI
+815 MGQAQI

-830 NIMAIANEGYS
+830 NIMAVANEGYS
-841 SSEAMAALE
+841 SSEAMMALE
-850 DLSDDLLGN
+850 NLTEKYLGN
-859 TFGYEW
+859 NFGYEW
-865 TSVAYQEKISSSS
+865 TSVAYQEKLSSSS
-878 VSMIFALAII
+878 VTMIFALAII

-896 MYESWGNPFAV
+896 MYESWTNPFAV

-914 LLGVVLGCIVMA
+914 LLGVVAGCIIMS

-951 VEFAVDY
+951 VEFAVEY
-958 RKAGMS
+958 RASGMS
-964 IKDAALEA
+964 IDDSAIEA

-986 FVLGVLPLMF
+986 FILGVLPLLF
-996 ASGAGAEARISL
+996 ASGAGAEARIAL
-1008 GTAVVFGMF
+1008 GAAVVFGML

-1031 LITDKKDYKTTRPQ
+1031 RL
-1045 DNKDSDTEAYG
+1045 TEKIHEKIRN

>member
-1 MISKYFID
+1 MFTKFFID
-9 RPIFSTVIAIVIVI
+9 RPVFSTVIAIVIVI

-48 AHYPGAN
+48 AYYPGAS

-85 SDGNYSLTITFDLGT
+85 SDGEYSLTVTFELGT
-100 DIDEAAVMVQNRV
+100 DIDEAAIMVQNRV

-122 SVKQQGITVKK
+122 SVKQQGVSVLK
-133 RSPNQLMFIV
+133 RSPNQLMFIT
-143 LDSDLEEYDG
+143 LDSDLEQYDG
-153 LFLSNYANINIVNE
+153 LFLANYANINIVNE
-167 LARLKGVGDVQVFGA
+167 LARLKGVGDVHVFGA
-182 ADYAMRVW
+182 SDYAMRVW

-195 MRIRDITPDEVLS
+195 MRIRDITPDEVLA
-208 MIKAQNMEVSAGSVG
+208 MIKSQNMEVSAGAVG
-223 TPPTSGNMAFQYSIS
+223 APPTSNEMAFQYSIS
-238 TKGRLVDVEEFSNI
+238 TKGRLINEEEFGNI
-252 IIRTLD
+252 IIRTLEN
-258 GGKYLRL
+258 GEYLRL

-279 VTTTMKGKEIAA
+279 VTTTMKGEEIAA

-309 KAKVKELQQYLPE
+309 KAKVKELQHFLPE
-322 GITMKIVMD
+322 GINMNIVMD
-331 NTKYVTASIDEVL
+331 NTKFVTASIDEVL

-382 FAVMRLL
+382 FAVMQLL

-420 RLIKQHSRDVSHTSN
+420 RLIESKLRKRKDVSH
-435 ASDIAIRKEAV
+435 IYKKEELAIRKEAV

-493 VISGFISLIFTPAM
+493 VISGIISLVFTPAM

-528 TLGLYIRIVKTFLRK
+528 TLGFYIRIIKSFLRR
-543 PAIALTTFV
+543 PAVALTTFV
-552 IVSVITMFIFFKLPN
+552 IISALTMYVFIKLPN
-567 EFLPNEDLGYF
+567 EFLPKEDLGYF
-578 LVTVQLPNSSSLE
+578 MVTVQLPNSASLE
-591 RTEKVTEK
+591 RTEKVTAE
-599 LSKRLDKYPEIDT
+599 LSKMLDKYPEIDT

-623 GGNNSNEAS
+623 GGNSSNEAS
-632 IFVMLKDWSER
+632 LFVMLKDWDER
-643 KGKNQNAMSIIDKI
+643 KGKGESATAIIDRI
-657 NAEASDIQEANIFA
+657 NMEASEIQEANIFA
-671 VNPPSIPGLGASSGL
+671 INPPSIPGLGASGGL

-693 NNLGTTDLENA
+693 NNLGTIELENA
-704 VNAIMDNYH
+704 VATLMENYQE
-713 KEPALMYLQNQYQG
+713 EPALMYLQNQFEG
-727 NSPQYFLNI
+727 NSPQFFLNI

-762 FANDFVKFNNI
+762 FANDFVRFNNI

-792 KLSVENTD
+792 KLSVENPN

-815 MGQTQI
+815 MGQAQI

-830 NIMAIANEGYS
+830 NIMAVANEGYS
-841 SSEAMAALE
+841 SSEAMEALE
-850 DLSDDLLGN
+850 NLTEKYLGN
-859 TFGYEW
+859 NFGYEW
-865 TSVAYQEKISSSS
+865 TSVAYQEKLSSSS
-878 VSMIFALAII
+878 VAMIFILAII

-896 MYESWGNPFAV
+896 MYESWTNPFAV

-914 LLGVVLGCIVMA
+914 LLGVVAGCIIMS

-951 VEFAVDY
+951 VEFAVEY
-958 RKAGMS
+958 RASGMS
-964 IKDAALEA
+964 IDDSAIEA

-986 FVLGVLPLMF
+986 FILGVLPLLF
-996 ASGAGAEARISL
+996 ASGAGAEARIAL
-1008 GTAVVFGMF
+1008 GSAVVFGML

-1031 LITDKKDYKTTRPQ
+1031 RL
-1045 DNKDSDTEAYG
+1045 TERIHEKIRN

>member
-1 MISKYFID
+1 MFSKFFID
-9 RPIFSTVIAIVIVI
+9 RPIFSSVISIIIVI
-23 AGLVTLRTLPVA
+23 AGLVTLRTLPIA

-48 AHYPGAN
+48 AYYPGAS

-85 SDGNYSLTITFDLGT
+85 SDGKYSLTVTFELGT
-100 DIDEAAVMVQNRV
+100 DIDDAAIMVQNRV

-122 SVKQQGITVKK
+122 SVKQQGVNVLK
-133 RSPNQLMFIV
+133 RSPNQLMFVV

-167 LARLKGVGDVQVFGA
+167 LARLKGVGDVHVFGA
-182 ADYAMRVW
+182 AEYAMRVW

-195 MRIRDITPDEVLS
+195 MRIRDITPDEVLN

-223 TPPTSGNMAFQYSIS
+223 APPTSGNMAFQYSIS
-238 TKGRLVDVEEFSNI
+238 TKGRLVDVEEFGNI
-252 IIRTLD
+252 IIRTID
-258 GGKYLRL
+258 NGEYLRL

-279 VTTTMKGKEIAA
+279 VTTTMKGEEIAA

-309 KAKVKELQQYLPE
+309 KNKVEELQQFLPE
-322 GITMKIVMD
+322 GINMNIVMD

-352 LVILVMFLFLQNFR
+352 LVILVMFLFLQNIR

-382 FAVMRLL
+382 LAVMRLL

-414 VVENAS
+414 VVENSS
-420 RLIKQHSRDVSHTSN
+420 RLIQSKKRLLHNNLSN
-435 ASDIAIRKEAV
+435 TNNSDITLRREAV
-446 TEAMKEI
+446 TEAMREI
-453 QGPVISIV
+453 EGPIISIV

-493 VISGFISLIFTPAM
+493 IISGFISLIFTPAM

-515 KWSLKWFNKLYDK
+515 KWNFKWFNNFYDK
-528 TLGLYIRIVKTFLRK
+528 TLGLYVRVVKSFLRK
-543 PAIALTTFV
+543 PVIALGSFV
-552 IVSVITMFIFFKLPN
+552 IISALTAFIFFKLPN
-567 EFLPNEDLGYF
+567 EFLPEEDLGYF
-578 LVTVQLPNSSSLE
+578 MISVQLPNSSSLE
-591 RTEKVTEK
+591 RTEKVTAD
-599 LSKRLDKYPEIDT
+599 LSKMLDKYPEIDT
-612 YLVINGFSFVK
+612 YLVINGFSFIK
-623 GGNNSNEAS
+623 GGNSSNEAS
-632 IFVMLKDWSER
+632 MFVMLKDWDER
-643 KGKNQNAMSIIDKI
+643 KGKDKTAMALIDRI
-657 NAEASDIQEANIFA
+657 NAETSEYQEANIFA
-671 VNPPSIPGLGASSGL
+671 LNPPSIPGLGAAGGL
-686 AFVLEDR
+686 SFVLEDR
-693 NNLGTTDLENA
+693 NNLGTTELENA
-704 VNAIMDNYH
+704 VATIMENYH
-713 KEPALMYLQNQYQG
+713 QEPALMYLQSQFQG

-778 QANPG
+778 QANPN
-783 NRNVISDIL
+783 NRNVIEDIL
-792 KLSVENTD
+792 KLSVENSY

-805 FSAFCNIEEK
+805 FSAFCNIDEK

-830 NIMAIANEGYS
+830 NITAIAADGYS
-841 SSEAMAALE
+841 SSEAMTALE
-850 DLSDDLLGN
+850 NLTEDLLGN
-859 TFGYEW
+859 NFGYEW
-865 TSVAYQEKISSSS
+865 TSVAYQEKISNES
-878 VSMIFALAII
+878 VSMIFILAII

-896 MYESWGNPFAV
+896 MYESWTNPFAV

-914 LLGVVLGCIVMA
+914 LMGVVVGCIVMF

-958 RKAGMS
+958 RKAGLTIGQS
-964 IKDAALEA
+964 ALQA

-979 ILMTSLA
+979 ILITSLT
-986 FVLGVLPLMF
+986 FVLGVLPLLF
-996 ASGAGAEARISL
+996 ATGAGAESRVAL

-1031 LITDKKDYKTTRPQ
+1031 RITEGLQDRIKK
-1045 DNKDSDTEAYG
+1045 